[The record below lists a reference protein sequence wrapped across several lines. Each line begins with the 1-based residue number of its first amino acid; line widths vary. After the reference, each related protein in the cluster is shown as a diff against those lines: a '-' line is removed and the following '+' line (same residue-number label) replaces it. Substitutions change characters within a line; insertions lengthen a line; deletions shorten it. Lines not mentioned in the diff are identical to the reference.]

1 MSQILDA
8 PVDVHAVGMVD
19 IPDPQVAP
27 RAVAR
32 TFPVSYKARIL
43 AEYDALP
50 KSERAALLRREG
62 LYSTLISKWRRQAAR
77 DAADPAAATPADR
90 RPGPRPA
97 DPSTKEVAR
106 LTVEVARLQGELAD
120 SRRINDVQAKLFAL
134 LGELS
139 KSAAPRGEREN

>member
-1 MSQILDA
+1 MSNIVDA
-8 PVDVHAVGMVD
+8 PVAVHAVGMVD

-32 TFPVSYKARIL
+32 TFSASYKARIL
-43 AEYDALP
+43 AEYDDLP

-77 DAADPAAATPADR
+77 DAAGTAPADR

-97 DPSTKEVAR
+97 DPSVKEVAL
-106 LTVEVARLQGELAD
+106 LTAQVARLQGELAD

-139 KSAAPRGEREN
+139 KSAAPRGEQEN

>member
-1 MSQILDA
+1 MLEIA
-8 PVDVHAVGMVD
+8 EAAVAVHAVGMVD

-43 AEYDALP
+43 SEYDGLP
-50 KSERAALLRREG
+50 KSERASLLRREG

-77 DAADPAAATPADR
+77 DAADPSADPSADR

-106 LTVEVARLQGELAD
+106 LTAQVERLTGELAE

-139 KSAAPRGEREN
+139 KSAAPQERQEN